1 MLSSTILR
9 CSWPFSWATP
19 PRFWKDFIDSK
30 SAIWAS
36 KMGVLMHTYTKSR
49 CQATMDPKFDE
60 HPELAT
66 SFVLRTGCD
75 FDPAHHP
82 RFAVASDWAALGG
95 SPDAAAYFN
104 AVDMKGRATNGRDFF
119 RVREEKDTFLW
130 TWEYL
135 EFRPWFHSEFLRAV
149 WILVLVITIP
159 GVLWRTFGP
168 VLSRMIFVKGVFTC
182 YDTIV
187 VL

>member
-1 MLSSTILR
+1 
-9 CSWPFSWATP
+9 
-19 PRFWKDFIDSK
+19 
-30 SAIWAS
+30 
-36 KMGVLMHTYTKSR
+36 
-49 CQATMDPKFDE
+49 
-60 HPELAT
+60 
-66 SFVLRTGCD
+66 
-75 FDPAHHP
+75 
-82 RFAVASDWAALGG
+82 
-95 SPDAAAYFN
+95 
-104 AVDMKGRATNGRDFF
+104 
-119 RVREEKDTFLW
+119 
-130 TWEYL
+130 L